1 MKRIIPFLFFFSG
14 IASVFAQRDL
24 DSLVRALETTPED
37 QKINVYQEIIL
48 GLWLN
53 HPDSAMHYAKEGFML
68 SKNSK
73 DIRTKA
79 IATRLLGGVHYYKG
93 NYDSAIKYSYDSY
106 ALSEA
111 SKDSTLMTSAMN
123 NIGLAYY
130 NVGSYPEALEFL
142 LRALNLKLKIRQD
155 YGLAQTMN
163 NIGLV
168 YTELKDFDKAREY
181 FRNAIVLSQQKN
193 DKDQLLYSL
202 NNIGFTYVDQNEIEK
217 AAKYFSDALALAATI
232 DNAIWHAS
240 SYNGAGQAFLKQ
252 DSIQKAKEMF
262 RKSLVLSKSI
272 NDQSG
277 VAEVYS
283 FFGKIY
289 TITGRKDSAQYYLK
303 RSQSMASQIG
313 DKDLMMHN
321 YDLLKELY
329 VSKRKYDSA
338 LYYQTQFIALRDSVF
353 GKNLA
358 RSIKDIQLQIEREQS
373 QSKLAAKDDEIRKIT
388 AQTYFL
394 VVMVV
399 LSVIFLFFLYRS
411 YKEQRRL
418 SADLVET
425 NLEITAQKEEIHSQR
440 DELALSHQELQ
451 QAKEVIH
458 EKNIELS
465 ILNDQL
471 QNTVDLRT
479 RELEQANKELKVV
492 NLELDNFIYRSS
504 HDIRGPLVRLLGIC
518 HVAMLDIEDEKAKEY
533 LRMFY
538 DGAQQLN
545 EIFDRLKI
553 VSHINEVKV
562 QPVTINF
569 SDLLAQVL
577 DKLKTMSGFDQI
589 EIVRENK
596 ADVWYSDPFLLELIL
611 TNMIENSIR
620 FQKPSTDDKKF
631 VKIKTAKNGK
641 NLQIA
646 IIDNGIGIKEPDMEN
661 LYKMFSKSARDHR
674 NIGLGLYIVKQ
685 CLNKLNGSISLVQN
699 NDGYTE
705 FIIVHPVLNQN

>member
-1 MKRIIPFLFFFSG
+1 MKCIAVIFFLVLGFTAV
-14 IASVFAQRDL
+14 IAQHNL
-24 DSLVRALETTPED
+24 DSMVKALEVTPED
-37 QKINVYQEIIL
+37 KKIDVYQQIIL
-48 GLWLN
+48 ALWLN
-53 HPDSAMHYAKEGFML
+53 HPDSAMYYAKEGFTL
-68 SKNSK
+68 SKRL
-73 DIRTKA
+73 DDLRTKA

-111 SKDSTLMTSAMN
+111 SRDSTLMTSAMN

-142 LRALNLKLKIRQD
+142 LRALNLKLKIRQE

-181 FRNAIVLSQQKN
+181 FRNAISLSQQKN

-202 NNIGFTYVDQNEIEK
+202 NNIGFTYVDQEEIEK
-217 AAKYFSDALALAATI
+217 AAKYFKDALALAATI
-232 DNAIWHAS
+232 DNAIWHAAA
-240 SYNGAGQAFLKQ
+240 YNGAGQVYLKM
-252 DSIQKAKEMF
+252 DSIAQAKLMF
-262 RKSLVLSKSI
+262 RKSLLLSESI
-272 NDQSG
+272 YDQSG
-277 VAEVYS
+277 IAEVYS

-289 TITGRKDSAQYYLK
+289 TITQRRDSAQYYLK
-303 RSQSMASQIG
+303 RSQSIASQIG

-321 YDLLKELY
+321 YDLLKDLY
-329 VSKRKYDSA
+329 VSKKKYDSA
-338 LYYQTQFIALRDSVF
+338 LYFQTQFIALRDSVF

-394 VVMVV
+394 VVMVL

-418 SADLVET
+418 SSDLVKT
-425 NLEITAQKEEIHSQR
+425 NLEITIQKEEIHSQR
-440 DELALSHQELQ
+440 DELALSHAELER
-451 QAKEVIH
+451 AKEVIH
-458 EKNIELS
+458 QKNIELS
-465 ILNDQL
+465 IFNDQL

-518 HVAMLDIEDEKAKEY
+518 HVALLDIDDEKAKEY

-569 SDLLAQVL
+569 SDLLSQVL
-577 DKLKTMSGFDQI
+577 EKLKTMSGFDEI

-620 FQKPSTDDKKF
+620 FQKPSSSEKKF
-631 VKIKTAKNGK
+631 VKIKTMKNGR
-641 NLQIA
+641 NFQMA
-646 IIDNGIGIKEPDMEN
+646 IIDNGIGIREPDMEN

-685 CLNKLNGSISLVQN
+685 CLNKLNGSITLVQN
-699 NDGYTE
+699 NNGYTE
-705 FIIVHPVLNQN
+705 FEIVHPVLNQN

>member
-1 MKRIIPFLFFFSG
+1 MKRIVAFVFFLAGF
-14 IASVFAQRDL
+14 ASVSAQSGL
-24 DSLVRALETTPED
+24 DSLLKALEAAPGD
-37 QKINVYQEIIL
+37 QKMPIYQEIIL
-48 GLWLN
+48 SLWLN
-53 HPDSAMHYAKEGFML
+53 HPDSAMHYAKEGFSL
-68 SKNSK
+68 AKRSN
-73 DIRTKA
+73 DLRTKA

-93 NYDSAIKYSYDSY
+93 NYDSAIKYSHDSY

-111 SKDSTLMTSAMN
+111 SKDSSLMTSSMN

-142 LRALNLKLKIRQD
+142 LRALNLKRKIRQD

-168 YTELKDFDKAREY
+168 YAELKDFDKAREY
-181 FRNAIVLSQQKN
+181 YRNAISLSQQKN

-202 NNIGFTYVDQNEIEK
+202 NNIGFTYIDQNELEK
-217 AAKYFSDALALAATI
+217 ASRYFRDALALAATI

-240 SYNGAGQAFLKQ
+240 AYNGAAQVLLKKDSLEQAK
-252 DSIQKAKEMF
+252 KYF
-262 RKSLVLSKSI
+262 RKSLVLSESI
-272 NDQSG
+272 QDQSG
-277 VAEVYS
+277 IAEVYS
-283 FFGKIY
+283 FFGKIH
-289 TITGRKDSAQYYLK
+289 TLTGRRDSAQYYLK
-303 RSQSMASQIG
+303 RSQTIAMRIG

-321 YDLLKELY
+321 FDLLKDLY
-329 VSKRKYDSA
+329 VSKKKFDSA
-338 LYYQTQFIALRDSVF
+338 LYFQTQFIALRDSVF
-353 GKNLA
+353 GKNIA

-394 VVMVV
+394 VVMVG

-418 SADLVET
+418 SADLVKT
-425 NLEITAQKEEIHSQR
+425 NLEITRQREEIHSQR
-440 DELALSHQELQ
+440 DKLALSHQELER
-451 QAKEVIH
+451 AKEVIH
-458 EKNIELS
+458 QKNIELS
-465 ILNDQL
+465 GLNDQL
-471 QNTVDLRT
+471 QNTVDQRT

-518 HVAMLDIEDEKAKEY
+518 HVALLDILDEKAKEY
-533 LRMFY
+533 FRMFY

-569 SDLLAQVL
+569 SDLLSQVL
-577 DKLKTMSGFDQI
+577 DKLKTMNGFGEI
-589 EIVRENK
+589 EIVSENK
-596 ADVWYSDPFLLELIL
+596 ADTWFSDPFLLELIL

-620 FQKPSTDDKKF
+620 FQKPSSPEKKF
-631 VKIKTAKNGK
+631 VKIRTMKNGK
-641 NLQIA
+641 NLQMA
-646 IIDNGIGIKEPDMEN
+646 IIDNGIGIKEPDLEN

-685 CLNKLNGSISLVQN
+685 CLNKLNGSINLVQN
-699 NDGYTE
+699 DEGYTE
-705 FIIVHPVLNQN
+705 FQIVHPILN